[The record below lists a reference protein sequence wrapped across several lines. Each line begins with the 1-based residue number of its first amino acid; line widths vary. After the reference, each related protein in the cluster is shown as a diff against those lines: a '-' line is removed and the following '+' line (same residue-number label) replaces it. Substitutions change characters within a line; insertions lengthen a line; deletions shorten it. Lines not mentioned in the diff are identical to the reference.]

1 MKIENDWIG
10 QMSKWVL
17 SDSAA
22 LKLYLD
28 VIGKC
33 PDYSVNNQLLLMY
46 ESQEKPFTMIKAHDT
61 WENQGVAVNQDA
73 AAYYIWEPDKDAN
86 GAIRGAGVR
95 GTADTKRYPDSG
107 CGFYQERVWSES
119 YVCTKG

>member
-46 ESQEKPFTMIKAHDT
+46 ESQEKPFTMRRERHRRSRRFRSWPTVSSIK
-61 WENQGVAVNQDA
+61 
-73 AAYYIWEPDKDAN
+73 
-86 GAIRGAGVR
+86 RR
-95 GTADTKRYPDSG
+95 
-107 CGFYQERVWSES
+107 
-119 YVCTKG
+119 